1 MKSSIK
7 ILAMVVLCISFSL
20 VAKAY
25 KGTPPEKAEK
35 RAEKQTNRMTEK
47 LNLNEAQAAKVININ
62 LFYAAKMEKAHANN
76 KGDRAAMKEIKTAI
90 RSEKMTEMKTV
101 LTPEQF
107 KSYQSMKPH
116 KKRGKGKKGDCKG
129 KKTSSKDNNKI

>member
-7 ILAMVVLCISFSL
+7 ILAIVVLCFSFSL
-20 VAKAY
+20 VVSAY
-25 KGTPPEKAEK
+25 NGTPPNKAEK
-35 RAEKQTNRMTEK
+35 RAEKQTNRMIEK
-47 LNLNEAQAAKVININ
+47 LNLNDAQAAKVGDIN
-62 LFYAAKMEKAHANN
+62 LFYAAKMEEARAKN

-90 RSEKMTEMKTV
+90 RTEMTAEMKQV

-107 KSYQSMKPH
+107 ASFQAMKPH

-129 KKTSSKDNNKI
+129 KKEASTDSRKS